1 MTTLLLSERRDASYL
16 TCQRSR
22 ELERL
27 LARLRAWT
35 LDTALATGACPDSCA
50 PLSLRAH
57 KLVGQATRRQLA
69 REIHRIL
76 REAERPVRP
85 LDARIPIC
93 RRKILCAGPISRSL
107 PITC

>member
-35 LDTALATGACPDSCA
+35 LDTALATGASPDSCA

-76 REAERPVRP
+76 PRRSVPCVLSMPGSRSAG
-85 LDARIPIC
+85 ARFCVP
-93 RRKILCAGPISRSL
+93 GPISRSL